1 MTFKKKLP
9 TRNKKAS
16 KLVLVR
22 DIKSGHDILMPLSTI
37 KNNPSRFK
45 LITKEEQA
53 LNIIKENLYILSST
67 FLVVGGR
74 ISKKSLYDFFNC
86 SI

>member
-9 TRNKKAS
+9 TRKKKTS
-16 KLVLVR
+16 NLVLVH

-37 KNNPSRFK
+37 NNNPSRFK

-53 LNIIKENLYILSST
+53 LKYH
-67 FLVVGGR
+67 
-74 ISKKSLYDFFNC
+74 
-86 SI
+86 

>member
-9 TRNKKAS
+9 TRKKKTS

-53 LNIIKENLYILSST
+53 LKYHIRQFAHFKFNIPRGWWQKLKNEKIIK
-67 FLVVGGR
+67 
-74 ISKKSLYDFFNC
+74 
-86 SI
+86 

>member
-9 TRNKKAS
+9 ARKKITS

-22 DIKSGHDILMPLSTI
+22 DMKSGHNFLMPLSSI

-45 LITKEEQA
+45 PITKEEQV
-53 LNIIKENLYILSST
+53 LKYH
-67 FLVVGGR
+67 
-74 ISKKSLYDFFNC
+74 
-86 SI
+86 